1 MIMDTLSFT
10 VAEYQGPLDLILHLI
25 SKHKLNIFDIDI
37 SSLLE
42 QYLNAI
48 HSWKEQNL
56 EVSSEFLEMASRL
69 VYIKTVSLLPRHEE
83 EHEKLRQ
90 DLTGQLIEYSICKQ
104 AAKTL
109 GSLYIGQDIFVRG
122 PAPIK
127 IDPTYTLTHPASVLL
142 AALSDAMGRGA
153 RRLPP
158 SQEVFE
164 PLVHRPIVS
173 VTTKIFSVLRTLRV
187 DGKVKL
193 DRLYRMNTDRSGV
206 IATFLAL
213 LELMKSGK
221 IALQNDQVELVSAGK
236 RQEPVS
242 SPR

>member
-1 MIMDTLSFT
+1 METLSFT
-10 VAEYQGPLDLILHLI
+10 VAEYQAPLDLILHLI
-25 SKHKLNIFDIDI
+25 SKHKLNILDIDI

-42 QYLNAI
+42 QYMDTIN
-48 HSWKEQNL
+48 SWKNQNL

-90 DLTGQLIEYSICKQ
+90 DLTGQLVEYSICKQ

-109 GSLYIGQDIFVRG
+109 GSLYIGQDLFVRE
-122 PAPIK
+122 PAPISF
-127 IDPTYTLTHPASVLL
+127 DPTYTLTHPASLL
-142 AALSDAMGRGA
+142 LSALADAMGRGA

-164 PLVHRPIVS
+164 PLVNRPIVS
-173 VTTKIFSVLRTLRV
+173 VTTKIFTVLRALRV
-187 DGKVKL
+187 DGRVRV

-213 LELMKSGK
+213 LELIKSGK
-221 IALQNDQVELVSAGK
+221 VTLHRDQVELTSTSQK
-236 RQEPVS
+236 QEE
-242 SPR
+242 